1 MVTRRNFFG
10 GALAAGA
17 VGLPGAGCAS
27 TGAAILGAGGVR
39 EPAREVKVAGD
50 ADVVVA
56 GGGPAGISAAL
67 GYGVGQRIGKEIACK

>member
-27 TGAAILGAGGVR
+27 TGAAILGAAV
-39 EPAREVKVAGD
+39 
-50 ADVVVA
+50 
-56 GGGPAGISAAL
+56 AL